1 MIALLDVVLLVLNL
15 YQWVVIIAALFSW
28 LYAFNVVNPRNA
40 VVMAIANTLY
50 RLTEPVLRP
59 IRQILP
65 SMGGMD
71 LSPVVLLIGIYF
83 LQRLIV
89 TSVYPMIAGM

>member
-15 YQWVVIIAALFSW
+15 YQWVVIVAALFSW

-40 VVMAIANTLY
+40 VVMAVANTLY

-83 LQRLIV
+83 IQRLIV
-89 TSVYPMIAGM
+89 TSVYPMLMGL